1 MRSLLLLLL
10 IRDQDMQYNLQ
21 VLFLMVV
28 MMMVQLLRVFTKK
41 LVQFILFDQLQIQ
54 KDSDLHWIH

>member
-1 MRSLLLLLL
+1 MRSLLLLLHN
-10 IRDQDMQYNLQ
+10 RDQDMQDNLQ

-54 KDSDLHWIH
+54 KDSDLH